1 MRELLRGWDRERDGQ
16 RFDERAV
23 ERWPLFLK
31 NRSSP
36 QVGCLGQ
43 AGGVKKKWYCVV
55 VMILIVVMMMMFRF
69 YDKRFHH
76 LVKSCP
82 FLLSTPELCITIKET
97 RNTTNKMNRNSQTN
111 NHSKQQSSQCKKKP
125 GCRQLVSLSPF
136 PQPLLFFGLSER
148 FFFREASNG
157 NLILKLRAG
166 NWSVVVATKIVGQ
179 VWFHTSSLSCYSF
192 CHFFYC
198 TQFSLSFDLHWVC
211 FEICNIVVGKWI
223 SNGRLISSSGI
234 NSPRQLKLDLVG
246 WVGWIF

>member
-1 MRELLRGWDRERDGQ
+1 
-16 RFDERAV
+16 
-23 ERWPLFLK
+23 
-31 NRSSP
+31 
-36 QVGCLGQ
+36 
-43 AGGVKKKWYCVV
+43 
-55 VMILIVVMMMMFRF
+55 
-69 YDKRFHH
+69 
-76 LVKSCP
+76 
-82 FLLSTPELCITIKET
+82 
-97 RNTTNKMNRNSQTN
+97 MNRNSQTN

-246 WVGWIF
+246 WVSGLVGGWVVGLDFLKVGFPGVLTSPTFYGLSPLEWTASARALIYENFDQPVDGDGCCWAECPSPATFRPPAPRKYIFGF